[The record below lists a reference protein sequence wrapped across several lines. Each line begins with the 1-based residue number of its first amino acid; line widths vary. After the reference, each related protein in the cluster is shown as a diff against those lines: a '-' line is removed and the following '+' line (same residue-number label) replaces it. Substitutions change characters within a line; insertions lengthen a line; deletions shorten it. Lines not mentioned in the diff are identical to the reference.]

1 MQAFLKLV
9 PLPTIGATFRLL
21 LIGSLLITSS
31 CSDHLNPSPTPSAYP
46 ADVALSWMNM
56 QLRLIRTTP
65 LTVANA
71 LARPIAYSGIAG
83 YESVVPG
90 MTNYKSLAGQL
101 NGLTGL
107 PVADQNQAYNWP
119 SSANAALAAI
129 NRNLFANTTAANKAA
144 IDSLETAINVSQQAG
159 LSSDVINRSVTFGQQ
174 VAAAVFAWAQT
185 DGYNNPATYTLPTG
199 AGLWVPTPPAFGAA
213 AFPFWGNRRP
223 LVAGSLAN
231 TDPGPPPAYSETVG
245 SPFYVIAKEV
255 YDIAQTLTAE
265 QRAIALFWG
274 DAANGQ
280 SFTPPGHWLSILS
293 QVVKKESSTL
303 DRALMAYAKVGIYAN
318 DALIGCFYYKYTYN
332 LMRPATYIRTTLGQ
346 PTWTSLVPT
355 PGYPEYLSGHA
366 TLSAAAAQAL
376 TELYGLNYAFTDQN
390 YAQFG
395 LGIRSFTSF
404 EQAAIEAGVSRVYGG
419 IHYRISCDKGQI
431 QGKQA
436 AQNIKNKL
444 VFN

>member
-1 MQAFLKLV
+1 MQAFPKRF
-9 PLPTIGATFRLL
+9 PLPAIGASFRLL
-21 LIGSLLITSS
+21 LISSLLSASS
-31 CSDHLNPSPTPSAYP
+31 CSDHLNPSPTSSAYP

-71 LARPIAYSGIAG
+71 LGRPLAYSGIAG

-101 NGLTGL
+101 DGLTGL
-107 PVADQNQAYNWP
+107 PVADKNQAYNWP
-119 SSANAALAAI
+119 LSANAALAAI
-129 NRNLFANTTAANKAA
+129 NRNVFATTSAANKAA
-144 IDSLETAINVSQQAG
+144 IDSLETAINVGQQAG
-159 LSSDVINRSVTFGQQ
+159 LSSEVINRSITFGQQ
-174 VAAAVFAWAQT
+174 VAAAVFEWAKT

-245 SPFYVIAKEV
+245 SPFYVMASEV
-255 YDIAQTLTAE
+255 YNIAQTLTAE

-293 QVVKKESSTL
+293 QVMKKENATL
-303 DRALMAYAKVGIYAN
+303 DQALMAYAKVGIAAN
-318 DALIGCFYYKYTYN
+318 DALIGCFHSKYTYN
-332 LMRPATYIRTTLGQ
+332 LLRPATYIRTTLGQ
-346 PTWTSLVPT
+346 PTWTSLVAT

-366 TLSAAAAQAL
+366 TLSAAAAEAL
-376 TELYGLNYAFTDQN
+376 TELYGPNYAFTDQN

-395 LGIRSFTSF
+395 LGVRSFRSF
-404 EQAAIEAGVSRVYGG
+404 EEAAIEAGVSRVYGG
-419 IHYRISCDKGQI
+419 IHYRISCDKGQL
-431 QGKQA
+431 QGRQI
-436 AQNIKNKL
+436 AQNINKKL
-444 VFN
+444 VFM